1 MIFILKNNFGYL
13 INFSVKMVDLLE
25 LQLVVQH
32 HLLEE
37 CLQEEEEMVVTMEVE
52 DTIQPLYHMRQSR

>member
-1 MIFILKNNFGYL
+1 
-13 INFSVKMVDLLE
+13 MVDLLE
-25 LQLVVQH
+25 QLLVAQH

-52 DTIQPLYHMRQSR
+52 DTIQHLDHMRQSR